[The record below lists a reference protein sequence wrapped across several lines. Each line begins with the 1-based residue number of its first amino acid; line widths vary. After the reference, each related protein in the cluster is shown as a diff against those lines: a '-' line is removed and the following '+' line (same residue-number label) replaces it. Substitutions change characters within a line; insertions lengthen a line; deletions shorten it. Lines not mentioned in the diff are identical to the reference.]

1 VFLSALVP
9 LWQNQ
14 NSIFIMATSKPFVS
28 SSFSYETQEEKL
40 DVKPKGESLAI
51 GIPKETSF
59 NENRIALTPEGAGV
73 LIANGHEV
81 IMESNAGKGS
91 NYSDK
96 DYSETGVRIVYDKKE
111 IFNCHII
118 VKSAPVSEED
128 CELLKPDTTIIS
140 PIHMAIMKK
149 EILEKMMEKKVT
161 AVSFE
166 NLKDDSGHN
175 PIVRSMSEIAGS
187 AIMLI
192 AGQYLSNANNGKGVL
207 VGGISGSPP
216 TKVIIIGA
224 GIVGEY
230 AARTA
235 LAMGASVKVFDNSI
249 YRLKRLQ
256 NNIGVRMWTS
266 VIEPRILGKQLKTCD
281 VAIGALS
288 GAAGR
293 TPVVVSEEMV
303 SNMRP
308 GTVIV
313 DVSIDHG
320 GCFETSQVTSHENP
334 IFTKY
339 DVIHYCVPNI
349 PSGFARTASQAI
361 SNVLMPLLLETGEDG
376 GIDNIIWHKM
386 NIRSGI
392 YLFKGS
398 LTNFFLSERFDLKYT
413 DLNLLIA
420 SRR

>member
-1 VFLSALVP
+1 
-9 LWQNQ
+9 
-14 NSIFIMATSKPFVS
+14 MATSKPFVS
-28 SSFSYETQEEKL
+28 PSFTYETLEETL
-40 DVKPKGESLAI
+40 DVKPHGTELLI

-59 NENRIALTPEGAGV
+59 SENRIALTPEAVGV
-73 LIANGHEV
+73 MVANGHRV
-81 IMESNAGKGS
+81 IVETKAGEGAS
-91 NYSDK
+91 YSDT
-96 DYSETGVRIVYDKKE
+96 DYSEAGAKIAYDKKE
-111 IFNCHII
+111 VFECDVL
-118 VKSAPVSEED
+118 VKSAPVSEME
-128 CELLKPDTTIIS
+128 CELLKSNQYIIS
-140 PIHMAIMKK
+140 PIHLAVMKK
-149 EILEKMMEKKVT
+149 EILQKMMDKKIT
-161 AVSFE
+161 ALSFE

-187 AIMLI
+187 AVMLI

-207 VGGISGSPP
+207 VGGISGIPP

-235 LAMGASVKVFDNSI
+235 LAMGASVKIFDNSI

-256 NNIGVRMWTS
+256 NNIGGRLWTS
-266 VIEPRILGKQLKTCD
+266 VIEPKILAKQLKTCD
-281 VAIGALS
+281 VAVGALS
-288 GAAGR
+288 STGGR
-293 TPVVVSEEMV
+293 TPIVVSEDMV

-313 DVSIDHG
+313 DVSIDRG
-320 GCFETSQVTSHENP
+320 GCFETSEVTTHERP
-334 IFTKY
+334 VFKKY

-361 SNVLMPLLLETGEDG
+361 SNVLMPLLLETADDG
-376 GIDNIIWHKM
+376 GIDNVVWYKI

-398 LTNFFLSERFDLKYT
+398 LTNFHLSERFDLKFT

-420 SRR
+420 SKR

>member
-1 VFLSALVP
+1 
-9 LWQNQ
+9 
-14 NSIFIMATSKPFVS
+14 MATSKPFVS
-28 SSFSYETQEEKL
+28 PSLSYETLEETL
-40 DVKPKGESLAI
+40 DIKPRVEELCI

-59 NENRIALTPEGAGV
+59 NENRIALTPEAV
-73 LIANGHEV
+73 SVIISNGHQV
-81 IMESNAGKGS
+81 NIESNAGIGA

-96 DYSETGVRIVYDKKE
+96 DYSDAGAKILFSKKDV
-111 IFNCHII
+111 FNCDVI

-128 CELLKPDTTIIS
+128 CEHLKPNQYIIS
-140 PIHMAIMKK
+140 PIHLAVMKK
-149 EILEKMMEKKVT
+149 EILEKMMEKRIT
-161 AVSFE
+161 ALSFE
-166 NLKDDSGHN
+166 NLKDATGHN

-187 AIMLI
+187 AVMLI

-207 VGGISGSPP
+207 VGGISGIPP

-235 LAMGASVKVFDNSI
+235 LAMGASVKIFDNSI

-256 NNIGVRMWTS
+256 NNISGRLWTS
-266 VIEPRILGKQLKTCD
+266 VIEPKILAKQLKTCD
-281 VAIGALS
+281 VAVGALS
-288 GAAGR
+288 GNGGR
-293 TPVVVSEEMV
+293 TPIVVTEEMV

-308 GTVIV
+308 GSVIV

-320 GCFETSQVTSHENP
+320 GCFETSTVTTHKAP
-334 IFTKY
+334 TFTRY

-361 SNVLMPLLLETGEDG
+361 SNILMPLLLETADEG
-376 GIDNIIWHKM
+376 GIDNVIWHKI

-392 YLFKGS
+392 YLFKGC
-398 LTNFFLSERFDLKYT
+398 LTNFHLSERFDIKYT

>member
-1 VFLSALVP
+1 
-9 LWQNQ
+9 
-14 NSIFIMATSKPFVS
+14 MATAKPFVS
-28 SSFSYETQEEKL
+28 SSFSYETLEEKL
-40 DVKPKGESLAI
+40 DVKTKGESLLI
-51 GIPKETSF
+51 GIPKENSF
-59 NENRIALTPEGAGV
+59 NENRIALTPEAVGV

-81 IMESNAGKGS
+81 VIETDAGKGS
-91 NYSDK
+91 NYSDR
-96 DYSETGVRIVYDKKE
+96 DYSEVGARIVYDKKE
-111 IFNCHII
+111 IFNAHIL
-118 VKSAPVSEED
+118 VKSAPVSDED
-128 CELLKPDTTIIS
+128 CELLKPNTTIIS
-140 PIHMAIMKK
+140 PIHMAIIRK

-161 AVSFE
+161 AISFE

-187 AIMLI
+187 AVMLI

-207 VGGISGSPP
+207 VGGISGIPP

-235 LAMGASVKVFDNSI
+235 LAMGASVKIFDNSI
-249 YRLKRLQ
+249 YRLKRMQ

-266 VIEPRILGKQLKTCD
+266 VLEPKILSKQLKTCD

-293 TPVVVSEEMV
+293 TPVVVTEEMV

-308 GTVIV
+308 GSVIV

-320 GCFETSQVTSHENP
+320 GCFETSKVTSHENP
-334 IFTKY
+334 IFKKY

-349 PSGFARTASQAI
+349 ASGFARTASQAI
-361 SNVLMPLLLETGEDG
+361 SNVLMPLLIETGEDG
-376 GIDNIIWHKM
+376 GIDNIVWHKM

-398 LTNFFLSERFDLKYT
+398 LTNFYLSERFDLKYT